1 MGEKYKSPSLDL
13 SSPGDLHRRFLH
25 FKQRCD
31 LIFAGPL
38 AAKNEDFKV
47 RMLLLWSDDRALEI
61 YNTAT
66 WAADADK
73 LKLAP
78 VWEKLEAYVK
88 PMSNQ
93 ILARFQL
100 RCLQQGDV
108 SLEEFVTQTRTLI
121 DDGGYEQGHKAET
134 LRDTLVFGIK
144 SDKARRD
151 AIAIGNDLTFQQV
164 YDLAKTEES
173 TEAQMDVIT
182 KKQSHDSNVHA
193 VRSRGAQQQRRGGW
207 DQERGS
213 NNWDAQQSRQQQQQ
227 SRRQQ
232 DSRQAVQRSS
242 TSRNT
247 GGCYNCGGDHARDD
261 RCPAKGT
268 ECYHCGKMG
277 HFKRVCMQLRQQRR
291 VHDIAREANDYSDG
305 ESSTKSSVIGTVT
318 TVHAV
323 RSSTPGSK
331 HPDRIYAKVTL
342 NDKYDTKLKV
352 DTGSDACILTLD
364 DWEKSGLASNVRI
377 KSSNCV
383 LHNYGGGVIQN
394 VGTADLKITCRGR
407 SLHTAFKIVKATG
420 SPSIIGCRQSIEL
433 GLLTVNDVHQVTQG
447 TRQQSTSQPEQDAA
461 TCHQQNI
468 GHQQN
473 SMTRESVLKAYGD
486 CFDRIGRFPGDKYHI
501 QLVDDAKPVV
511 HPPRTVPVHIM
522 PLYKAELDKM
532 INDGII
538 SPVQGPTDWVN
549 SIVVNITETDQGRK
563 VRLCLDP
570 KDLNK
575 NTKREH
581 YVTRT
586 IDEILPKLH
595 GKKYFSVIDTKKGY
609 WHVELDDES
618 SLLTTFNTPFGRY
631 KFNRLPFGL

>member
-66 WAADADK
+66 WAEDADK

-108 SLEEFVTQTRTLI
+108 SLEEFVTQARTLI
-121 DDGGYEQGHKAET
+121 DDGGYEQGQKADT

-151 AIAIGNDLTFQQV
+151 AIAIGNELTFQQV

-182 KKQSHDSNVHA
+182 KKQGHESNVHA
-193 VRSRGAQQQRRGGW
+193 VRSQGLQQHKDGW
-207 DQERGS
+207 NQGRA
-213 NNWDAQQSRQQQQQ
+213 NNSLDTSQPRQQQQP
-227 SRRQQ
+227 RRPR
-232 DSRQAVQRSS
+232 DSRQGQQRPNTSS
-242 TSRNT
+242 NT
-247 GGCYNCGGDHARDD
+247 GGCYNCGGDHAKDD

-268 ECYHCGKMG
+268 ECYFCGKIG
-277 HFKRVCMQLRQQRR
+277 HYKRVCMQLRRQKR
-291 VHDIAREANDYSDG
+291 VHDIAQETADYVDDD
-305 ESSTKSSVIGTVT
+305 SSTRSSVIGTVT

-323 RSSTPGSK
+323 RSSTPDSK

-342 NDKYDTKLKV
+342 NDTYDTKLKV

-364 DWEKSGLASNVRI
+364 DWEKSGLASNVKI

-394 VGTADLKITCRGR
+394 VGTADLKVTCGGR
-407 SLHTAFKIVKATG
+407 SVHAAFKIVKAPR
-420 SPSIIGCRQSIEL
+420 SPSIIGCLQSIEL
-433 GLLTVNDVHQVTQG
+433 GLLTVNRVHQIAQG
-447 TRQQSTSQPEQDAA
+447 ARQHSTGYTEQVA
-461 TCHQQNI
+461 TSCHQQNV

-473 SMTRESVLKAYGD
+473 SMTREFVLKEYSD
-486 CFDRIGRFPGDKYHI
+486 CFDKIGRFPGDKYHI

-511 HPPRTVPVHIM
+511 HAPRTVPVHVM

-549 SIVVNITETDQGRK
+549 SIVVNITETDQGK
-563 VRLCLDP
+563 
-570 KDLNK
+570 
-575 NTKREH
+575 
-581 YVTRT
+581 
-586 IDEILPKLH
+586 
-595 GKKYFSVIDTKKGY
+595 
-609 WHVELDDES
+609 
-618 SLLTTFNTPFGRY
+618 
-631 KFNRLPFGL
+631 